1 MNGKDRIEQLQDSHS
16 WLTEEEA
23 RFILMTRYFTF
34 TRDLKLTGDTL
45 RSAMDNCV
53 LIYTRLPEEDMR
65 SLLSRVKEAFANNQF
80 K

>member
-1 MNGKDRIEQLQDSHS
+1 MNRIDRIQQLRDSHS

-23 RFILMTRYFTF
+23 RFILMTRYWTF
-34 TRDLKLTGDTL
+34 TRDLNLAGDTL
-45 RSAMDNCV
+45 SAAMSNCV

-65 SLLSRVKEAFANNQF
+65 NLLSRVKEAFANNQF